1 MEQTDNPLQI
11 NRTDLM
17 LATYALGQV
26 LNLYTNTLDSDGTLI
41 EGVTEDETKQTLEEI
56 ATTHAKF
63 SAALQAFE
71 AQDSNQEE

>member
-26 LNLYTNTLDSDGTLI
+26 LTLYTNTLESGEEL
-41 EGVTEDETKQTLEEI
+41 EGVSEDETKQTINQI
-56 ATTHAKF
+56 ADTHAKF
-63 SAALQAFE
+63 TAVLQAFE
-71 AQDSNQEE
+71 VQDSNQEE